1 MNPGRTI
8 VIADYDASWPRRF
21 EEERAMILRACGAGA
36 FTRIEHVG
44 STAVPGLGAKP
55 VIDIM
60 PGVRSLDAFMPYVE
74 RIETLG
80 YQYAPETEGFIPG
93 EGEGIP
99 ERRYFRKEVDGV
111 RAFHLHVVEH
121 GGDFWTRH
129 LRFRNELRMR
139 REDRHAYDA
148 LKRRLAAE
156 YNASLAGRGVS
167 TTAGYTD
174 HKTKLIEGV
183 LARAQARI
191 DRSAPV
197 VIAPYDAAWPAL
209 YERER
214 ALVAAAAGDAAVA
227 IEHVG
232 STSVPGLDAKPV
244 IDIALGARTL
254 DAARARVDA
263 LCEAGW
269 TRETY
274 DETEPDW
281 IYIGKR
287 RRDTGR
293 SEAHLHMVPFGGD
306 RWNRYLLFR
315 DRLRAHPGE
324 AAAYAALKRDLAAEF
339 GADRTGYAEAKSD
352 FVNWIG
358 VNARRAP

>member
-1 MNPGRTI
+1 MSALRAI
-8 VIADYDASWPRRF
+8 VIADYDAAWPRRF

-60 PGVRSLDAFMPYVE
+60 PGVRSLAAFAPCIE
-74 RIETLG
+74 RLATLG
-80 YQYAPETEGFIPG
+80 YEYVPENEQFIAG
-93 EGEGIP
+93 VGEGIAD
-99 ERRYFRKEVDGV
+99 RRYFRKDVDGA
-111 RAFHLHVVEH
+111 RAFHLHVVEY
-121 GGDFWTRH
+121 GGDFWVRH

-139 REDRHAYDA
+139 PASRRAYDD

-156 YNASLAGRGVS
+156 FNATMLARGVDS
-167 TTAGYTD
+167 NVGYTD
-174 HKTKLIEGV
+174 YKTALIEDV

-191 DRSAPV
+191 DRSTPV
-197 VIAPYDAAWPAL
+197 VQAPYDAAWPAQ

-214 ALVAAAAGDAAVA
+214 AFVAEAAGDAAIA

-244 IDIALGARTL
+244 IDIALGARAL
-254 DAARARVDA
+254 DDARARVDA
-263 LCEAGW
+263 LYAAGFA
-269 TRETY
+269 RETY
-274 DETEPDW
+274 EETDDDW

-287 RRDTGR
+287 HPETGR
-293 SEAHLHMVPFGGD
+293 STAHLHIVPFGGD

-315 DRLRAHPGE
+315 DHLRAHPE
-324 AAAYAALKRDLAAEF
+324 DAAAYAALKRDLAAEF
-339 GADRTGYAEAKSD
+339 GADRIGYAEAKSD
-352 FVNWIG
+352 FVNWIN
-358 VNARRAP
+358 VKARRAL